1 MSLRLRFEPRLRS
14 VGAGEIALR
23 IAFGV
28 VLALAAGGLVI
39 AMSGHDPVTA
49 YQALFRGG
57 FGSRM
62 AFEGTLNKAVPIG
75 LCALGIALASRAQ
88 LTNIGGEGQFYFG
101 AFTATAIGLALPEAT
116 PGWIAIPAVLIAG
129 IIGGGFWALIAAVP
143 KALFGVSEI
152 LSTLMLNYICML
164 WVGYLVRGP
173 WADPMAYSFPYSP
186 PIIDNAQMMPLFGSV
201 HGGLFLL
208 LAATLGLALVD
219 RGSRWGYELRVSGDA
234 PEAARYGGISATAV
248 VISALC
254 FSGAMAG
261 LAGAVELSTTGRLQ
275 LGLSPGYGFMGILVA
290 WLAGGRAVPIL
301 IVSIFY
307 AGLLNGGFSLQVS
320 RVPSSISTIL
330 QALILIFVL
339 AAVTLSQYR
348 LRIYRSEA
356 HS

>member
-14 VGAGEIALR
+14 VGAAEVALR
-23 IAFGV
+23 ITLGV
-28 VLALAAGGLVI
+28 GLALAAGGIVI
-39 AMSGHDPVTA
+39 AASGHDPVLA

-101 AFTATAIGLALPEAT
+101 AFAATGVGLALPEAT
-116 PGWIAIPAVLIAG
+116 SMWIALPCVLLAG
-129 IIGGGFWALIAAVP
+129 VVAGAFWAALAALP
-143 KALFGVSEI
+143 KVLFGVNEI
-152 LSTLMLNYICML
+152 LSTLMLNYICLL

-173 WADPMAYSFPYSP
+173 WADPLAYSFPYSP
-186 PIIDNAQMMPLFGSV
+186 PIIDNAQLLPLSGAV
-201 HGGLFLL
+201 HGGVLLLIAATIGLFLI
-208 LAATLGLALVD
+208 D
-219 RGSRWGYELRVSGDA
+219 RGTRWGYELRVSGDA
-234 PEAARYGGISATAV
+234 PEAARYGGISAAAV
-248 VISALC
+248 IVSALC

-261 LAGAVELSTTGRLQ
+261 LAGAVELASTGRLQ

-301 IVSIFY
+301 LVSIFY

-320 RVPSSISTIL
+320 RIPSSISTIL
-330 QALILIFVL
+330 QALVLIFVL

-348 LRIYRSEA
+348 LRIYRPETRA
-356 HS
+356 